1 MKRKLIGILG
11 VAFATAAGLA
21 AGASVS
27 PARAQQSDKAPVILI
42 LDQAQVIAQSKAGQ
56 SLAPQLKKLQEDA
69 NTELNAEIEKLNK
82 EGEDLEK
89 QKDLMAQDV
98 WVEKAKQFTAKQN
111 NLPTLRDVKV
121 RELQL
126 SEQQALSKI
135 DEAMKPILKQIVEAR
150 GATLMLD
157 RSAVMYASADTN
169 ITAEVVAAL
178 DKVLTSV
185 KVEKVSLAE
194 LQRQAQEAQQTQEDK
209 GKKKNK

>member
-11 VAFATAAGLA
+11 AAAVAAAGLA

-27 PARAQQSDKAPVILI
+27 SAQAQQSARAPIILI

-56 SLAPQLKKLQEDA
+56 SMAPQLKKLQEDA

-89 QKDLMAQDV
+89 QKDLMAQEV

-157 RSAVMYASADTN
+157 RSDVMYASADIN
-169 ITAEVVAAL
+169 ITAEVVAEL

-194 LQRQAQEAQQTQEDK
+194 LQRQAQEAQQAQQGKD
-209 GKKKNK
+209 KKKK

>member
-11 VAFATAAGLA
+11 AATVAAAGLA
-21 AGASVS
+21 AGAAVNS
-27 PARAQQSDKAPVILI
+27 AQAQQSAKAPIILI

-56 SLAPQLKKLQEDA
+56 SLAPQLKKFQEDA

-169 ITAEVVAAL
+169 ITAEVVAEL

-194 LQRQAQEAQQTQEDK
+194 LQRQAQEAQQAQQGKD
-209 GKKKNK
+209 KKKK